1 MREETKICIFVFCI
15 FTSWALVN
23 FRFIAVCAVQ
33 DAQIQIL
40 LRMKESLEDP
50 TNALRDWD
58 GSDDS
63 PCKWRGIDCNDE
75 GAVTRIDLHGSSLS
89 GSILPDLC
97 NLESL
102 IILELDQNSLYGNF
116 PPELLNCSRLEQL
129 NLKYNFLNGS
139 LPDLSGLKALK
150 FLDLSNN
157 IFSGEF
163 PVSVANLTN
172 LESLSIGF
180 NKFKQR
186 TIPEELMRL
195 KRVSWLYLSNCNF
208 NGSIPAS
215 LGNLSELGNLELSMN
230 RLTGRIPKEL
240 GRLMKLYQLELYS
253 NRLSGQ
259 IPAELGNLTSLRD
272 FDASRNLLSGRIP
285 ADFGK
290 LKKLHFIQ
298 LYNNNLSGPIPE
310 GFGEL
315 KNLVGISM
323 YQNSLTGPLP
333 PKLGSMSEFNMIDV
347 SQNKLS
353 GNLPPDLCRG
363 GKLQYILVLD
373 NELTGQIPESYGDCT
388 SMLRFRVSKNK
399 LRGRIP
405 RGIWEFP
412 HVSILDLSFNA
423 FEGEIA
429 PAIGNARNLSEL
441 YLQRNGFSGSLPA
454 EIGQASQLIKIDVSG
469 NELTGAVPSEIGQLS
484 LLNSLLL
491 QENNLSGPIP
501 AQIGHCKFLS
511 SINLACN
518 KLTGSIPGSLGYME
532 VLNSLNLSNNKLSG
546 EIPNS
551 LASLKLSS
559 IDFSWNSLT
568 GPVPIELISQ
578 TSNGSF
584 AQNAGLCGQGLES
597 LKPCGFH
604 KGNVYQDRWIT
615 GWIVSGTVFTFLIVG
630 MLIRGCRLHRRD
642 TNKVNSRAFWEMKS
656 FHKLNFDEHE
666 VLESMDEEHL
676 IGHGGSGKVY
686 RIQLSNGESV
696 AVKKLRTCKN
706 GRHGGQNLIDRE
718 LKAEVET
725 LGTIRHKNIVK
736 LYCYFS
742 NGDSNMLV
750 YEYMPNGNLW
760 ESLHEGNRGSNLDW
774 PTRYKIALGVANGLA
789 YLHHDCQPGIVHR
802 DVKSTNILLDSDY
815 QARVADFGFAKI
827 LQACPRGDSSF
838 GITGTHGY
846 MAPEYAY
853 SFKVT
858 EKSDIYSFGVVLL
871 ELITGRR
878 PVDSEFGENKDIVY
892 WISRK
897 IVTRE
902 GAFEVLDHRIYESY
916 KDEMIQALKI
926 AVRCTSKL
934 PNQRPSMREVVQMLL
949 EAKPSNIV
957 KPAQGK
963 NNNNGDLKPVY
974 TKADAAIVDIPADC
988 KPISDCKTK
997 A

>member
-1 MREETKICIFVFCI
+1 MREGTKVCIFVFCI

-23 FRFIAVCAVQ
+23 FRFTVVCAVQ

-40 LRMKESLEDP
+40 LKMKESLEDP

-129 NLKYNFLNGS
+129 NLKCNFLNGS

-150 FLDLSNN
+150 YLDLSYNK
-157 IFSGEF
+157 FSGEF
-163 PVSVANLTN
+163 PVSVGSLTN
-172 LESLSIGF
+172 LESLSLGF
-180 NKFKQR
+180 NMFNSR

-195 KRVSWLYLSNCNF
+195 KKLSWLYLSNCSF
-208 NGSIPAS
+208 IGSIPAS
-215 LGNLSELGNLELSMN
+215 LSNLSELGNLEISTN
-230 RLTGRIPKEL
+230 HLTGRIPKEL
-240 GRLMKLYQLELYS
+240 GSLRKLYQLELYS
-253 NRLSGQ
+253 NYLSGQ
-259 IPAELGNLTSLRD
+259 IPPELGNLTSLRD

-285 ADFGK
+285 EDFGK
-290 LKKLHFIQ
+290 LERLHFIQ

-353 GNLPPDLCRG
+353 GPLPSDLCRG
-363 GKLQYILVLD
+363 GKLQYILVLE
-373 NELTGQIPESYGDCT
+373 NELTGQIPESYGDCK
-388 SMLRFRVSKNK
+388 SLLRFRVSKNQ

-412 HVSILDLSFNA
+412 QVSIMDLSFNA
-423 FEGEIA
+423 FEGEIS

-469 NELTGAVPSEIGQLS
+469 NQLMGAVPSEIGELS

-491 QENNLSGPIP
+491 QENSLSGPIP

-511 SINLACN
+511 SINLAYN
-518 KLTGSIPGSLGYME
+518 KLTGSIPASLGYME

-559 IDFSWNSLT
+559 IDFSKNSLT

-578 TSNGSF
+578 TTNGSF

-597 LKPCGFH
+597 LKPCDSH
-604 KGNVYQDRWIT
+604 KRNDVYEERWIT
-615 GWIVSGTVFTFLIVG
+615 GWIVSGTVFAFLIIG

-666 VLESMDEEHL
+666 VLESMDEEHI
-676 IGHGGSGKVY
+676 IGHGGSGTVY

-696 AVKKLRTCKN
+696 AVKKLWTCKS
-706 GRHGGQNLIDRE
+706 GRHGGQSVIDRE

-760 ESLHEGNRGSNLDW
+760 ESLHGGNSGVNLDW

-789 YLHHDCQPGIVHR
+789 YLHHDCQPRIIHR
-802 DVKSTNILLDSDY
+802 DVKSTNILLDSEY

-827 LQACPRGDSSF
+827 LQACPRGHESSL
-838 GITGTHGY
+838 GIAGTHGY
-846 MAPEYAY
+846 IAPEYAY
-853 SFKVT
+853 STKVS
-858 EKSDIYSFGVVLL
+858 EKSDIYSFGVVML

-878 PVDSEFGENKDIVY
+878 PVEAEFGENKDIVY

-897 IVTRE
+897 VVRRE
-902 GAFEVLDHRIYESY
+902 DAFEVLDCRIYESH
-916 KDEMIQALKI
+916 KDDMIQALKI

-934 PNQRPSMREVVQMLL
+934 PNLRPSMREVVQMLL
-949 EAKPSNIV
+949 EAKPSNVV

-963 NNNNGDLKPVY
+963 NNNGDLKPVY
-974 TKADAAIVDIPADC
+974 TKEAAIVDIPADC
-988 KPISDCKTK
+988 KLPHCK